1 MRKRTVFSL
10 LVALMALVALTGTC
24 TPLAAH
30 AQASIHLH
38 DMVQAPSRQ
47 VRLSNIA
54 TVHGPGS
61 QVLGRVLVA
70 TLSRPGQPVRID
82 VARVVQMI
90 VRQQP
95 ALAGRFAMTGAANV
109 SVVLASG
116 PAAGVARNQRD
127 RAVADRRNPG
137 GKTDGGAFGRPAGPV
152 GAGDRPAICVHPS
165 GNRGRAAA
173 RGAQIA

>member
-116 PAAGVARNQRD
+116 PAAGVARNQRVIAQS
-127 RAVADRRNPG
+127 RIGAILVEKPMVARSEGQPG
-137 GKTDGGAFGRPAGPV
+137 QLVRVIDLQSAFIHQATV
-152 GAGDRPAICVHPS
+152 V
-165 GNRGRAAA
+165 
-173 RGAQIA
+173 AQQRVELK